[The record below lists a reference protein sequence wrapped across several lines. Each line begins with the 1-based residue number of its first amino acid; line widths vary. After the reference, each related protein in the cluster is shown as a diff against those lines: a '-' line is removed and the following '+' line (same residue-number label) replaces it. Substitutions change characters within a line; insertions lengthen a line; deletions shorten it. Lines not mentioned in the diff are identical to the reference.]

1 MYPEGTLI
9 DSKDKTLVVFE
20 KDLYNPENEGFIC
33 FWEVKKANEKK
44 LIFKKRLTK
53 EKAIDKYENLL
64 NDGWKSNNKT
74 FNSNLFNL
82 VY

>member
-33 FWEVKKANEKK
+33 FWEVKKADEKK

-74 FNSNLFNL
+74 
-82 VY
+82 YKAA

>member
-9 DSKDKTLVVFE
+9 DSKDKTLEVFE

-33 FWEVKKANEKK
+33 FWEVKKADEKK

-64 NDGWKSNNKT
+64 NDGWKNNNITYKAA
-74 FNSNLFNL
+74 
-82 VY
+82 